1 MRSQEENELG
11 DSMIFIAN
19 LLLLSLMSIILII
32 YIIKSLNVSREYAQ
46 AKGIIEE
53 VILSFRK
60 DIEELRKRIEDFEKR
75 FTHLELPDLKQIKID
90 LETISTKVSRLQESY
105 LELNNKIEEMKANMN
120 RTSKENIQGER
131 LKRERGQTMHLEPA
145 FPLEKEKAITSLTPT
160 ELRVLEILSTE
171 GDKTVREIRS
181 RIGLTREHTG
191 RLMKSLYDKGYVE
204 RRTDRI
210 PYVYRIKEEMRRIL
224 SRES

>member
-1 MRSQEENELG
+1 
-11 DSMIFIAN
+11 
-19 LLLLSLMSIILII
+19 MSIITLI
-32 YIIKSLNVSREYAQ
+32 YIKKSLNVSREYAR
-46 AKGIIEE
+46 AKNIIEE

-60 DIEELRKRIEDFEKR
+60 DIEELKERIEDFERR
-75 FTHLELPDLKQIKID
+75 FSHIELPDLKQIKID
-90 LETISTKVSRLQESY
+90 LETVSSKVSRLQESY
-105 LELNNKIEEMKANMN
+105 LELNNKIEKMKANMN
-120 RTSKENIQGER
+120 RTPKKNIQDEELR
-131 LKRERGQTMHLEPA
+131 RERSQTIHLESA

-191 RLMKSLYDKGYVE
+191 RLMKNLYDKGYVE

-224 SRES
+224 SKES

>member
-1 MRSQEENELG
+1 LDTSI
-11 DSMIFIAN
+11 IFIAN
-19 LLLLSLMSIILII
+19 ISLLALMSIITLI
-32 YIIKSLNVSREYAQ
+32 YIKKALSISREYAR
-46 AKGIIEE
+46 AKSIIEE

-60 DIEELRKRIEDFEKR
+60 DIEELKKRIEDFDRR
-75 FTHLELPDLKQIKID
+75 FSHLEFPDLKQNKID
-90 LETISTKVSRLQESY
+90 LETISSKVNRLQESY
-105 LELNNKIEEMKANMN
+105 LELSNKFEKMKANMN
-120 RTSKENIQGER
+120 RTSRENIRDER
-131 LKRERGQTMHLEPA
+131 LRSEREQTMRLESA

>member
-1 MRSQEENELG
+1 
-11 DSMIFIAN
+11 MIFVAN
-19 LLLLSLMSIILII
+19 ISLLSLMSIITLI
-32 YIIKSLNVSREYAQ
+32 YIKKSLNVSREYTR
-46 AKGIIEE
+46 AKNIIEE

-60 DIEELRKRIEDFEKR
+60 DIEELKERIEDFERR
-75 FTHLELPDLKQIKID
+75 FSHIELPDLKQIKID
-90 LETISTKVSRLQESY
+90 LETVSSKVSRLQESY
-105 LELNNKIEEMKANMN
+105 LELNNKIEKMKTNMN
-120 RTSKENIQGER
+120 RTPKENVRDEELR
-131 LKRERGQTMHLEPA
+131 RERSQTIHLESA

-191 RLMKSLYDKGYVE
+191 RLMKNLYDKGYVE

>member
-1 MRSQEENELG
+1 
-11 DSMIFIAN
+11 MIFVAN
-19 LLLLSLMSIILII
+19 LLLLSLMSIIIII
-32 YIIKSLNVSREYAQ
+32 YIVKSLNVSREYTQ
-46 AKGIIEE
+46 AKGLIEE

-60 DIEELRKRIEDFEKR
+60 DIEELKKKIEDFERR
-75 FTHLELPDLKQIKID
+75 FSHSELSELKQIKID
-90 LETISTKVSRLQESY
+90 LETISSKVNRLQESY
-105 LELNNKIEEMKANMN
+105 LELSNKFEKMKANMN
-120 RTSKENIQGER
+120 RTSRENVQDEGLR
-131 LKRERGQTMHLEPA
+131 REKGQTTHLESA

-160 ELRVLEILSTE
+160 ELKVLEILSTE

>member
-1 MRSQEENELG
+1 
-11 DSMIFIAN
+11 MIFIAN
-19 LLLLSLMSIILII
+19 ISLLSLMSIMVII
-32 YIIKSLNVSREYAQ
+32 YIRKSLNVSREYLQ
-46 AKGIIEE
+46 AKNIIEE

-60 DIEELRKRIEDFEKR
+60 DIEELKKRIEDFERR
-75 FTHLELPDLKQIKID
+75 FSHLELPGLKQIKID
-90 LETISTKVSRLQESY
+90 LETISTKVNRLQESY
-105 LELNNKIEEMKANMN
+105 LELNNKIEKMKVSMN
-120 RTSKENIQGER
+120 RTSKENVQDEELR
-131 LKRERGQTMHLEPA
+131 REREQKMRFESV

-160 ELRVLEILSTE
+160 ELRVLEILCSE

>member
-1 MRSQEENELG
+1 
-11 DSMIFIAN
+11 MIFIAN
-19 LLLLSLMSIILII
+19 ISLLSLMSIIVII
-32 YIIKSLNVSREYAQ
+32 YIRKSLNVSREYLQ
-46 AKGIIEE
+46 AKNIIEE

-60 DIEELRKRIEDFEKR
+60 DIEELKKRIEDFEGR
-75 FTHLELPDLKQIKID
+75 FSHLEFPSLKQIKID
-90 LETISTKVSRLQESY
+90 LETISTKVNRLQESY
-105 LELNNKIEEMKANMN
+105 LELNNKIEKMKVSMN
-120 RTSKENIQGER
+120 RTSKENVQDEELR
-131 LKRERGQTMHLEPA
+131 REREQKMRFESV

-160 ELRVLEILSTE
+160 ELRVLEILCSE

>member
-1 MRSQEENELG
+1 
-11 DSMIFIAN
+11 
-19 LLLLSLMSIILII
+19 
-32 YIIKSLNVSREYAQ
+32 
-46 AKGIIEE
+46 
-53 VILSFRK
+53 
-60 DIEELRKRIEDFEKR
+60 
-75 FTHLELPDLKQIKID
+75 
-90 LETISTKVSRLQESY
+90 
-105 LELNNKIEEMKANMN
+105 
-120 RTSKENIQGER
+120 
-131 LKRERGQTMHLEPA
+131 MHLEPA

-160 ELRVLEILSTE
+160 ELRVLEILCSE